1 MSASMIGRKLPI
13 ESFRN
18 EIIRSFTKSR
28 AIVIVGQTGSGKTTQ
43 LPQFLHECG
52 FSKYGLIG
60 VTQPRRVA
68 AISVANRVADEMK
81 CEVGEEVGYQVRFD
95 DHTSDATRIKYM
107 TDGCLLREFL
117 DDRELRKYSVI
128 VLDEAHERSL
138 STDILFGL
146 VKQVFLTKNS
156 VQSKRERPLKV
167 VVMSATLDEGKFC
180 HFLCDCP
187 VLEIPGRVFPVQDIY
202 CDLVKETDLKSNTT
216 INYVKKVV
224 DVVMQIH
231 MEELL
236 GDILVFL
243 TGQAEI
249 EHACDQLYEMS
260 ERIEYCH
267 DVQDPNIEALLILPI
282 YGSMPTDLQ
291 RRIFSP
297 ADRGVRKV
305 VVATNIAGTS
315 LTIDGIRYVVDSGFV
330 KQLTYNPRTGLDALQ
345 VVPVSRS
352 EAIQRTG
359 RAGRTAPGKCYRIYS
374 KGLFENCMSEDTV
387 AEIQRS
393 SLTSVVLNLKCMG
406 VHDII
411 NFPYLDAPEERMLL
425 EALRELYYFGAIDK
439 EGHITDLGHLI
450 VDYPLP
456 PFLARAVINSGAMG
470 CQDIFLP
477 IAAMLSVES
486 VFIRPG
492 DEKRQKEA
500 TEVHNELAAM
510 TGGKND
516 FATLLAIFHQYS
528 ESNSRNRWCR
538 KNYIHQRA
546 LKMAVSIHKQLQTII
561 EKQMKDKGFPRVADL
576 KGSKGEFLR
585 RVLCTGYFGKVA
597 RKAPTGKGF
606 RTMEGHGTIVYIHP
620 SSVLIGKEESLDWV
634 IFHEVVWT
642 SKVYM
647 RTVCPI
653 QYEWVRDLLPRLHE
667 LDAYSL
673 SGCLAPTFDDGKKE
687 DLCEVKLETSI
698 PEINSVPKMSKRN
711 NEDSV
716 SEARLRYFERKRARA
731 EKK

>member
-1 MSASMIGRKLPI
+1 MKLPI
-13 ESFRN
+13 DSFRK
-18 EIIRSFTKSR
+18 ELIRCVKDNCAS
-28 AIVIVGQTGSGKTTQ
+28 VVVGQTGSGKTTK
-43 LPQFLHECG
+43 LPQFLHDYG
-52 FSKYGLIG
+52 FTDHGMIG

-68 AISVANRVADEMK
+68 AISVATRVAEEMK
-81 CEVGEEVGYQVRFD
+81 CAVGDKVGYQVRFD
-95 DHTSDATRIKYM
+95 DSTSDATKIKYM

-117 DDRELRKYSVI
+117 DDRELRRYSVI

-146 VKQVFLTKNS
+146 VKQVFINRKRKSST
-156 VQSKRERPLKV
+156 SKRERPLKI
-167 VVMSATLDEGKFC
+167 VVMSATLDEGKFSN
-180 HFLCDCP
+180 FLNDCP
-187 VLEIPGRVFPVQDIY
+187 VVEIPGRVFPVKNIY
-202 CDLVKETDLKSNTT
+202 CDLIKEIDLKNDTT

-224 DVVMQIH
+224 DVVMEIH
-231 MEELL
+231 MEQPS

-243 TGQAEI
+243 TGQSEI
-249 EHACDQLYEMS
+249 EHACDQLFQMS
-260 ERIEYCH
+260 EKIDYRY
-267 DVQDPNIEALLILPI
+267 DVKDTEVEALLVLPV
-282 YGSMPTDLQ
+282 YGSMPTELQ

-345 VVPVSRS
+345 IVPISRS

-359 RAGRTAPGKCYRIYS
+359 RAGRTAPGKSYRIYS
-374 KGLFENCMSEDTV
+374 KGFYENCMKEDTIP
-387 AEIQRS
+387 EIQRS

-425 EALRELYYFGAIDK
+425 EALRELYYFGAIDR
-439 EGHITDLGHLI
+439 EGHITDLGYLM

-456 PFLARAVINSGAMG
+456 PSLARAVIYSGAMG
-470 CQDIFLP
+470 CQDLFLP
-477 IAAMLSVES
+477 IAAMLSVEN

-492 DEKRQKEA
+492 DKKQQKEA
-500 TEVHNELAAM
+500 SEAHNELAQI
-510 TGGKND
+510 TGSNSD
-516 FATLLAIFHQYS
+516 FASLLAIFHQYS
-528 ESNSRNRWCR
+528 ESNSRSRWCR

-546 LKMAVSIHKQLQTII
+546 LKTALSVHIQLKTIV
-561 EKQMKDKGFPRVADL
+561 EKQKKDKTFPKVNEF
-576 KGSKGEFLR
+576 KGSSSELLR
-585 RVLCTGYFGKVA
+585 RILCTGYFGKVA

-606 RTMEGHGTIVYIHP
+606 RTMDGHGTIVHIHP
-620 SSVLIGKEESLDWV
+620 SSTLIGKEDILDWV
-634 IFHEVVWT
+634 IYHEIVWT

-653 QYEWVRDLLPRLHE
+653 QYDWVCELLPRLHE
-667 LDAYSL
+667 FDAYSL
-673 SGCLAPTFDDGKKE
+673 SGCLASQPDVNKVEE
-687 DLCEVKLETSI
+687 DLNKPELKTSS
-698 PEINSVPKMSKRN
+698 PAESVVPKITKRN

-716 SEARLRYFERKRARA
+716 SEARQRYLERKKARQ
-731 EKK
+731 EHK